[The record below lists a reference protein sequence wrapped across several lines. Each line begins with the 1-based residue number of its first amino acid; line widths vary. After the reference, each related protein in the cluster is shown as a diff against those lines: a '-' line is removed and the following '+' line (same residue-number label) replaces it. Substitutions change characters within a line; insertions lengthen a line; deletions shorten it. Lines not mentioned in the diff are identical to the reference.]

1 MHVMSFGGA
10 GGTHQSVLKTF
21 FEPGD
26 GAFTIL
32 RLAAGVQWLLGF
44 NTFFFLNLSRVYTYY
59 TSQ

>member
-26 GAFTIL
+26 GAFTIE
-32 RLAAGVQWLLGF
+32 AVGF
-44 NTFFFLNLSRVYTYY
+44 IFFYILSRVYTYY